1 MSGTIK
7 YEMMILLTEE
17 FNDSELKTWAF
28 NYAKTLRKLNASEI
42 SVISRG
48 KRDLSYEISNQKR
61 GNFIQ
66 INFSSIPKHIEKF
79 TFWLRSKRYS
89 DNTIKTYTEAL
100 KSFLTFYNYKDITAI
115 TNEDVVFY
123 NNEHIIKN

>member
-1 MSGTIK
+1 
-7 YEMMILLTEE
+7 MMILLTEE
-17 FNDSELKTWAF
+17 FNDNELKTWAF

-66 INFSSIPKHIEKF
+66 INFSSIPKYLDTFSSSLKF
-79 TFWLRSKRYS
+79 DSNVLRFLIL
-89 DNTIKTYTEAL
+89 NKTSNV
-100 KSFLTFYNYKDITAI
+100 K
-115 TNEDVVFY
+115 
-123 NNEHIIKN
+123 KN

>member
-1 MSGTIK
+1 MSKTIK

-17 FNDSELKTWAF
+17 FNDNELKTWAF

-48 KRDLSYEISNQKR
+48 KRDLSYEIANQKR

-66 INFSSIPKHIEKF
+66 INFSSIPKRVENFSSSLKF
-79 TFWLRSKRYS
+79 DSNVLRFLVL
-89 DNTIKTYTEAL
+89 NKT
-100 KSFLTFYNYKDITAI
+100 
-115 TNEDVVFY
+115 
-123 NNEHIIKN
+123 NNVKKF

>member
-1 MSGTIK
+1 MSKTIK

-17 FNDSELKTWAF
+17 FNDNELKTWAF

-48 KRDLSYEISNQKR
+48 KRDLSYEIVNQKR

-66 INFSSIPKHIEKF
+66 INFSSMPKRIENFSSSLKF
-79 TFWLRSKRYS
+79 DSNVLRFLVL
-89 DNTIKTYTEAL
+89 NKT
-100 KSFLTFYNYKDITAI
+100 
-115 TNEDVVFY
+115 
-123 NNEHIIKN
+123 NNVKKF

>member
-1 MSGTIK
+1 MSKTIK
-7 YEMMILLTEE
+7 YDMMILLTEE
-17 FNDSELKTWAF
+17 FNDNELKTWAF

-48 KRDLSYEISNQKR
+48 KRDLSYEIANQKR

-79 TFWLRSKRYS
+79 SSSLKFDSNVLRFLVL
-89 DNTIKTYTEAL
+89 NKT
-100 KSFLTFYNYKDITAI
+100 
-115 TNEDVVFY
+115 
-123 NNEHIIKN
+123 NNVKKF

>member
-1 MSGTIK
+1 MSKIIK

-17 FNDSELKTWAF
+17 FNDNELKTWAF

-48 KRDLSYEISNQKR
+48 KRDLSYEIANQKR

-66 INFSSIPKHIEKF
+66 INFSSIPKYLDSFSSSLKF
-79 TFWLRSKRYS
+79 DSNVLRFLVL
-89 DNTIKTYTEAL
+89 NKT
-100 KSFLTFYNYKDITAI
+100 
-115 TNEDVVFY
+115 
-123 NNEHIIKN
+123 NNVKKF

>member
-1 MSGTIK
+1 MSVTMK

-28 NYAKTLRKLNASEI
+28 NYAKALRKLSASEI

-48 KRDLSYEISNQKR
+48 KRDLSYLIKNQKR

-66 INFSSIPKHIEKF
+66 INFSSLPKNIDNFSNSLKLDSNV
-79 TFWLRSKRYS
+79 LRFLVFNKKMVSK
-89 DNTIKTYTEAL
+89 NL
-100 KSFLTFYNYKDITAI
+100 
-115 TNEDVVFY
+115 
-123 NNEHIIKN
+123 

>member
-1 MSGTIK
+1 MSQIIK

-17 FNDSELKTWAF
+17 FNDNELKTWAF

-48 KRDLSYEISNQKR
+48 KRDLSYEIANQKR

-66 INFSSIPKHIEKF
+66 INFSSIPKRVENFSSSLKF
-79 TFWLRSKRYS
+79 DSNVLRFLIL
-89 DNTIKTYTEAL
+89 NKTSNV
-100 KSFLTFYNYKDITAI
+100 KKI
-115 TNEDVVFY
+115 
-123 NNEHIIKN
+123 

>member
-1 MSGTIK
+1 MSKIIK

-17 FNDSELKTWAF
+17 FNDNELKTWAF

-66 INFSSIPKHIEKF
+66 INFSSTPKYLDTFSSSLKF
-79 TFWLRSKRYS
+79 DSNVLRFLIL
-89 DNTIKTYTEAL
+89 NKTSNV
-100 KSFLTFYNYKDITAI
+100 KKI
-115 TNEDVVFY
+115 
-123 NNEHIIKN
+123 

>member
-28 NYAKTLRKLNASEI
+28 NYKKALQNLSASEI

-48 KRDLSYEISNQKR
+48 KRDLAYWINNQKK

-66 INFSSIPKHIEKF
+66 INFSSMPKYLEKF
-79 TFWLRSKRYS
+79 IYDLKFDTNVLR
-89 DNTIKTYTEAL
+89 
-100 KSFLTFYNYKDITAI
+100 FLILN
-115 TNEDVVFY
+115 
-123 NNEHIIKN
+123 KND

>member
-1 MSGTIK
+1 MSKTIK

-17 FNDSELKTWAF
+17 FNDNELKTWAF

-48 KRDLSYEISNQKR
+48 KRDLSYEIANQKR

-66 INFSSIPKHIEKF
+66 INFSSLPKNIDNFSNSLKLDSNV
-79 TFWLRSKRYS
+79 LRFLVL
-89 DNTIKTYTEAL
+89 NKT
-100 KSFLTFYNYKDITAI
+100 
-115 TNEDVVFY
+115 
-123 NNEHIIKN
+123 NNVKNF

>member
-1 MSGTIK
+1 MLFMSTTIK

-17 FNDSELKTWAF
+17 FNDNELKTWAF

-48 KRDLSYEISNQKR
+48 KRDLSYEIANQKR

-66 INFSSIPKHIEKF
+66 INFSSIPKHIGKF
-79 TFWLRSKRYS
+79 SSSLKLDSNVLRFLVL
-89 DNTIKTYTEAL
+89 NKT
-100 KSFLTFYNYKDITAI
+100 
-115 TNEDVVFY
+115 
-123 NNEHIIKN
+123 NNVKNF

>member
-1 MSGTIK
+1 MSKTIK

-17 FNDSELKTWAF
+17 FNDSELKIWAF

-48 KRDLSYEISNQKR
+48 KRDLSYEIANQKR

-79 TFWLRSKRYS
+79 SSSLKFDPNVLRFLVL
-89 DNTIKTYTEAL
+89 NKTN
-100 KSFLTFYNYKDITAI
+100 S
-115 TNEDVVFY
+115 V
-123 NNEHIIKN
+123 KNF

>member
-1 MSGTIK
+1 MSKIIK

-17 FNDSELKTWAF
+17 FNDNELKTWAF

-48 KRDLSYEISNQKR
+48 KRDLSYEIMNQKR

-66 INFSSIPKHIEKF
+66 INFSSMPKRIENFSSSLKF
-79 TFWLRSKRYS
+79 DSNVLRFLVL
-89 DNTIKTYTEAL
+89 NKT
-100 KSFLTFYNYKDITAI
+100 
-115 TNEDVVFY
+115 
-123 NNEHIIKN
+123 NNVKKF

>member
-1 MSGTIK
+1 MK

-28 NYAKTLRKLNASEI
+28 NYAKALRKLSASEI

-48 KRDLSYEISNQKR
+48 KRDLSYLIKNQKR

-66 INFSSIPKHIEKF
+66 INFSSLPKNIDNFSNSLKLDSNV
-79 TFWLRSKRYS
+79 LRFLVL
-89 DNTIKTYTEAL
+89 NKT
-100 KSFLTFYNYKDITAI
+100 
-115 TNEDVVFY
+115 
-123 NNEHIIKN
+123 NNVKNF

>member
-1 MSGTIK
+1 MSKIIK
-7 YEMMILLTEE
+7 YEMIILLTEE
-17 FNDSELKTWAF
+17 FNDNELKTWAF

-66 INFSSIPKHIEKF
+66 INFSSIPKYLDTFSSSLKF
-79 TFWLRSKRYS
+79 DSNVLRFLIL
-89 DNTIKTYTEAL
+89 NKTSNV
-100 KSFLTFYNYKDITAI
+100 KKF
-115 TNEDVVFY
+115 
-123 NNEHIIKN
+123 

>member
-1 MSGTIK
+1 MSATVK

-28 NYAKTLRKLNASEI
+28 NYAKALRKLSASEI

-48 KRDLSYEISNQKR
+48 KRDLAYAINDQKR

-66 INFSSIPKHIEKF
+66 INFSSLPKYIDNFTNSLKLDSNILRFLVLNKRLIPKN
-79 TFWLRSKRYS
+79 L
-89 DNTIKTYTEAL
+89 
-100 KSFLTFYNYKDITAI
+100 
-115 TNEDVVFY
+115 
-123 NNEHIIKN
+123 